1 MAPLPSSAG
10 TAPSGVSASS
20 TWSRQP
26 ETVTAGPPD
35 LVAKSN
41 VGNGGTEPKLSV
53 RVLSAPPYRF
63 NHPGAMAL
71 SGNDLFVANDLG
83 NSITELNASTGAA
96 LRVLS
101 GPAYRFN
108 LTGPMVANGEDLFVL
123 EDNRSDSVAE
133 VDASTGALVRVISGP
148 AYRFDYPNAMAL
160 LGDDLFVVN
169 NARHPSVTELNA
181 STGALV
187 RVISARPTGSST
199 RAPWL

>member
-1 MAPLPSSAG
+1 MTVCRRDGLASPCANERRGIVGRGQIPSHVAPLPSSAG

-53 RVLSAPPYRF
+53 RVLSALPYRF

-133 VDASTGALVRVISGP
+133 VDASTGALVRVIS
-148 AYRFDYPNAMAL
+148 
-160 LGDDLFVVN
+160 
-169 NARHPSVTELNA
+169 
-181 STGALV
+181 
-187 RVISARPTGSST
+187 ARPTGSIT
-199 RAPWL
+199 RMPWHFWGTTCSW